1 MHFSDA
7 DRRHCELHPADL
19 LVCEGGEVG
28 RAAVWRGET
37 TTPKLTPPNDLG
49 NAGTAL
55 WHSMTTAY
63 QLEESEHPL
72 LVAACRQAD
81 DIARLEEAIT
91 RDGCIVEGSAG
102 QPRLNQAMTEVRQ
115 GRIALQKL
123 LGAIGWPNDAG
134 EVVTLRQRQARSAA
148 HQRWKRN

>member
-1 MHFSDA
+1 MTDTKA
-7 DRRHCELHPADL
+7 
-19 LVCEGGEVG
+19 
-28 RAAVWRGET
+28 
-37 TTPKLTPPNDLG
+37 PKPSPPSDLG
-49 NAGTAL
+49 AAGSTLWQQMTA
-55 WHSMTTAY
+55 AY
-63 QLEESEHPL
+63 QLEESENPL

-81 DIARLEEAIT
+81 DIARLEEAID
-91 RDGCIVEGSAG
+91 RDGCMVEGSAG
-102 QPRLNQAMTEVRQ
+102 QPRLNAAITEVRQ